1 MNLST
6 AKAPTRLTFT
16 DRMLEYGGVDRDFVV
31 IDMDLGYATTA
42 WRFAERYPGRYL
54 NMGIAELAALSAA
67 AGMASC
73 GRKVVVCGYGVF
85 LTMRALESVRS
96 MVCYPGLDVKL
107 VSSHSGI
114 TASIDGVSH
123 QATEDVA
130 FMTTLPNMKV
140 LAPVDTASARRLF
153 DVARETPGPVF
164 ARLMKDPLYEL
175 YGADETFV
183 LGGSKRPREGSDVT
197 VVAYGD
203 VVFQALEAAETLAG
217 SGVQADVLDFYSV
230 KPWDRGALAESLE
243 RTGALVVV
251 ENHQARNG
259 LGYELAAWCLK
270 HKPVPFENLGLQ
282 DTFAECGSYR
292 ELLGKYGISAHR
304 IADAALQ
311 VVAAKG
317 SRRAGRR

>member
-1 MNLST
+1 MNLPR
-6 AKAPTRLTFT
+6 AKAPTRQAFT
-16 DRMLEYGGVDRDFVV
+16 DRMLEYGAVDRDFVV
-31 IDMDLGYATTA
+31 IDMDLGYATSA
-42 WRFAERYPGRYL
+42 YLFAERYPDRYL

-73 GRKVVVCGYGVF
+73 GRKVAVCGYGVF
-85 LTMRALESVRS
+85 LTMRALESIRS
-96 MVCYPGLDVKL
+96 MICYPNLDVK
-107 VSSHSGI
+107 VISSHSGV

-130 FMTTLPNMKV
+130 FMTTLPNMKL
-140 LAPVDTASARRLF
+140 LAPADTVSAHRLF
-153 DVARETPGPVF
+153 DVAMETPGPVF
-164 ARLMKDPLYEL
+164 ARLMKDPLFEL
-175 YGADETFV
+175 YGADEQFV
-183 LGGSKRPREGSDVT
+183 VGGSKRLREGSDVT

-230 KPWDRGALAESLE
+230 KPWDRKALAESLD

-270 HKPVPFENLGLQ
+270 NRPVPFENLGLR
-282 DTFAECGSYR
+282 DTFAECGGYR
-292 ELLGKYGISAHR
+292 EVLGKYGLSAAA
-304 IADAALQ
+304 IAEAARQ
-311 VVAAKG
+311 VVAAK
-317 SRRAGRR
+317 RARSAGGR